1 MKSLQTID
9 GVLEE
14 LKPGMTV
21 NALAKN
27 MCDPFWQAN
36 QFQLRDKMVVKIG
49 EMKDVSDRATFEIQ
63 HKLID
68 EFVDSLESPDEQYR
82 REVLELMSEFIPLET
97 RRIIAA
103 AVLQGALGEEEAES
117 KEQESGARQTP
128 VYRPKPVKPPTPMG
142 VPSGGVRQESVYRPK
157 L

>member
-1 MKSLQTID
+1 MKPMQNIET
-9 GVLEE
+9 VLEE

-36 QFQLRDKMVVKIG
+36 QFQRRDEMSSRIG
-49 EMKDVSDRATFEIQ
+49 EMKDVSVRATFEIQ
-63 HKLID
+63 RKLID
-68 EFVDSLESPDEQYR
+68 EFVDSMESPDEAYR

-97 RRIIAA
+97 RRDLAAIA
-103 AVLQGALGEEEAES
+103 LKGALGQSEDQG
-117 KEQESGARQTP
+117 KEQESGLSQ
-128 VYRPKPVKPPTPMG
+128 KPGP
-142 VPSGGVRQESVYRPK
+142 RPK

>member
-36 QFQLRDKMVVKIG
+36 QFQQRDEMAAKIG
-49 EMKDVSDRATFEIQ
+49 EMKDISDRATLEIQ

-68 EFVDSLESPDEQYR
+68 EFVDSLESPDEEYR

-97 RRIIAA
+97 RRDIAA
-103 AVLQGALGEEEAES
+103 IVLQGALVEEEAHSEG
-117 KEQESGARQTP
+117 KDPGENQQLGLR
-128 VYRPKPVKPPTPMG
+128 RG
-142 VPSGGVRQESVYRPK
+142 I
-157 L
+157 

>member
-1 MKSLQTID
+1 MKSMQNIET
-9 GVLEE
+9 VLEE

-36 QFQLRDKMVVKIG
+36 QFQRRDEMSSRIG
-49 EMKDVSDRATFEIQ
+49 EMKDVSVRATFEIQ
-63 HKLID
+63 RKLID
-68 EFVDSLESPDEQYR
+68 EFVDSMESPDEAYR

-97 RRIIAA
+97 RRDLVAIA
-103 AVLQGALGEEEAES
+103 LKGALGQSEAQGE
-117 KEQESGARQTP
+117 EQESGLRQ
-128 VYRPKPVKPPTPMG
+128 K
-142 VPSGGVRQESVYRPK
+142 SGPRPK

>member
-36 QFQLRDKMVVKIG
+36 QFQCRDEMVAKIG
-49 EMKDVSDRATFEIQ
+49 EMNAASNRANLEIQ

-97 RRIIAA
+97 RREIAA
-103 AVLQGALGEEEAES
+103 MVLKGALGEEEAQSEG
-117 KEQESGARQTP
+117 QESGVRQKP
-128 VYRPKPVKPPTPMG
+128 VYRPK
-142 VPSGGVRQESVYRPK
+142 

>member
-21 NALAKN
+21 NALANN

-36 QFQLRDKMVVKIG
+36 QFQYRDEMVAKIG
-49 EMKDVSDRATFEIQ
+49 EMKDVCGRATLEIQ

-68 EFVDSLESPDEQYR
+68 EFVDSLESPDEEYR
-82 REVLELMSEFIPLET
+82 REVLELMAEFIPLET
-97 RRIIAA
+97 RRHIAA
-103 AVLQGALGEEEAES
+103 MVLKGALGEEEA
-117 KEQESGARQTP
+117 
-128 VYRPKPVKPPTPMG
+128 
-142 VPSGGVRQESVYRPK
+142 PSEGQDSGVRQKPVYKPK
-157 L
+157 F

>member
-36 QFQLRDKMVVKIG
+36 QFQQRDEMAAKIG
-49 EMKDVSDRATFEIQ
+49 EMKDVSARANLEIQ

-68 EFVDSLESPDEQYR
+68 EFVDSLESPDEEYR
-82 REVLELMSEFIPLET
+82 REVLELMAEFIPLET
-97 RRIIAA
+97 RRHIAA
-103 AVLQGALGEEEAES
+103 MVLKGALGEEEPRSEG
-117 KEQESGARQTP
+117 QESGVGQKP
-128 VYRPKPVKPPTPMG
+128 VYKPKF
-142 VPSGGVRQESVYRPK
+142 
-157 L
+157 